1 MEGTLD
7 TILYPEREAW
17 PRLMQRGITDTSAVR
32 ETVAAVL
39 ADVRRRGDQALLEY
53 EERFDGVTLT
63 SLRVSEAEMAEAE
76 SLVGEPLK
84 EALAVAAANIRRFHE
99 AQRMQP
105 ISVVTTGGV
114 TCSQRAVPIQKV
126 GLYVPGGTAPLF
138 STVLMLAIPAKIA
151 GCRQIVLCTP
161 PDRQGKIHPAILYAA
176 RMAGVTEIYKIGG
189 SQAIAAMA
197 YGTETVPRV
206 YKIFGPGN
214 RFVMEAKQ
222 QTSVQ
227 NVAIDMPAGPSEVM
241 IIADGEA
248 NPTFVAA
255 DFLSQAEHGADS
267 QSILLTTDRALA
279 EKVADET
286 ERLLAALPRRDLIR
300 RSLSHSRIIVLANED
315 EMMDFANEYAPEHL
329 IINHKEA
336 DRLAER
342 VENAGSVFL
351 GAYACE
357 SAGDY
362 ASGTNHTLP
371 TSGYAHAYSGVN
383 LDSFMKKITFQTLSE
398 EGIAHLGPV
407 IETLAENE
415 ELMAHK
421 LAATVRINAIKEK
434 KLCIWKN

>member
-32 ETVAAVL
+32 ETVATVL

-76 SLVGEPLK
+76 SLVGESLK

-176 RMAGVTEIYKIGG
+176 RMAGVTEIYKAGG

-222 QTSVQ
+222 QASVQ

-267 QSILLTTDRALA
+267 QSILLTTDRTLA

-286 ERLLAALPRRDLIR
+286 ERLLDALPRRDLIR
-300 RSLSHSRIIVLANED
+300 RSLSHSRIIVLANEN

-398 EGIAHLGPV
+398 EGIANLGPV

-434 KLCIWKN
+434 KL

>member
-84 EALAVAAANIRRFHE
+84 EALTVAAANIRRFHE

-138 STVLMLAIPAKIA
+138 STVLMLVIPAKIA

-222 QTSVQ
+222 QASVQ

-267 QSILLTTDRALA
+267 QSILLTTDRTLA
-279 EKVADET
+279 ENVADET
-286 ERLLAALPRRDLIR
+286 ERLLTALPRRDLIR

-398 EGIAHLGPV
+398 EGIANLGPI

-434 KLCIWKN
+434 KL

>member
-53 EERFDGVTLT
+53 EERFDGVTLM
-63 SLRVSEAEMAEAE
+63 SLRVSEAEMAKAE

-222 QTSVQ
+222 QASVQ

-267 QSILLTTDRALA
+267 QSILLTTDRTLA

-434 KLCIWKN
+434 KL

>member
-53 EERFDGVTLT
+53 EERFDGVTLM
-63 SLRVSEAEMAEAE
+63 SLRVSEAEMAKAE

-161 PDRQGKIHPAILYAA
+161 PDRQGKINPAILYAA
-176 RMAGVTEIYKIGG
+176 RMAGVTEIYKAGG

-222 QTSVQ
+222 QASVQ

-267 QSILLTTDRALA
+267 QSILLTTNRTLA

-286 ERLLAALPRRDLIR
+286 ERLLDALPRRDLIR

-336 DRLAER
+336 NRLAER

-351 GAYACE
+351 GPYACE

-398 EGIAHLGPV
+398 EGIANLGPV

-421 LAATVRINAIKEK
+421 LAATVRMNAIKEK
-434 KLCIWKN
+434 KL

>member
-17 PRLMQRGITDTSAVR
+17 PRLMQRGITDTSVVR
-32 ETVAAVL
+32 ETVATVL

-176 RMAGVTEIYKIGG
+176 RMAGVTEIYKTGG

-222 QTSVQ
+222 QASVQ

-267 QSILLTTDRALA
+267 QSILLTTDRTIA
-279 EKVADET
+279 EKVTDET
-286 ERLLAALPRRDLIR
+286 ERLLADLPRRDLIR

-398 EGIAHLGPV
+398 EGIANLGPV

-415 ELMAHK
+415 ELLAHK

-434 KLCIWKN
+434 KL

>member
-7 TILYPEREAW
+7 TIFYPERDIW
-17 PRLMQRGITDTSAVR
+17 PRLMQRGIADTSAVR

-39 ADVRRRGDQALLEY
+39 ADVRQRGDQALKEY
-53 EERFDGVTLT
+53 EERFDGVTLP
-63 SLRVSEAEMAEAE
+63 SLRVSEAEIEEAAN
-76 SLVGEPLK
+76 LVGEPLK
-84 EALAVAAANIRRFHE
+84 QALAIAAANIRRFHE
-99 AQRMQP
+99 AQRMKP
-105 ISVVTTGGV
+105 ISVVTTEGV

-161 PDRQGKIHPAILYAA
+161 PDRQGKVNPAILYAA
-176 RMAGVTEIYKIGG
+176 QMAGVTEIYKLGG

-222 QTSVQ
+222 QASVQ

-267 QSILLTTDRALA
+267 QSMLLTTDRTLA

-286 ERLLAALPRRDLIR
+286 ERLLTALPRQDLIR

-315 EMMDFANEYAPEHL
+315 EIMDFANEYAPEHL

-336 DRLAER
+336 NRLAEQ

-398 EGIAHLGPV
+398 EGIANLGPV

-421 LAATVRINAIKEK
+421 LAATVRMNAIKEK
-434 KLCIWKN
+434 KL

>member
-63 SLRVSEAEMAEAE
+63 SLRVSEVEMAEAE
-76 SLVGEPLK
+76 SLVDEPLK
-84 EALAVAAANIRRFHE
+84 EALAVATANIRRFHE

-176 RMAGVTEIYKIGG
+176 RMAGVTEIYKTGG

-222 QTSVQ
+222 QASVQ

-398 EGIAHLGPV
+398 EGIANLGPV

-415 ELMAHK
+415 ELLAHK

-434 KLCIWKN
+434 KL

>member
-53 EERFDGVTLT
+53 EERFDSVTLT

-176 RMAGVTEIYKIGG
+176 RMAGVTEIYKTGG

-222 QTSVQ
+222 QASVQ

-255 DFLSQAEHGADS
+255 DFLSQAEHGTDS

-286 ERLLAALPRRDLIR
+286 ERLLDALPRRDLIR

-398 EGIAHLGPV
+398 EGIANLGPV

-434 KLCIWKN
+434 KL

>member
-17 PRLMQRGITDTSAVR
+17 PRLMQRGITDTSVVR
-32 ETVAAVL
+32 ETVATVL

-53 EERFDGVTLT
+53 EERFDGVTLS

-214 RFVMEAKQ
+214 RFVMEAKLQ
-222 QTSVQ
+222 ASVQ

-267 QSILLTTDRALA
+267 QSILLTTNRTLA

-300 RSLSHSRIIVLANED
+300 RSLSHSRIIVLANEN

-415 ELMAHK
+415 ELLAHK

-434 KLCIWKN
+434 KL

>member
-76 SLVGEPLK
+76 SLVDEPLK

-105 ISVVTTGGV
+105 ISVMTTGGV
-114 TCSQRAVPIQKV
+114 TCSQRTVPIQKV

-176 RMAGVTEIYKIGG
+176 QMAGVTEIYKAGG

-222 QTSVQ
+222 QASVQ

-267 QSILLTTDRALA
+267 QSILLTTDRTLA

-398 EGIAHLGPV
+398 EGIANLGPV

-421 LAATVRINAIKEK
+421 LAATVRINAIKKK
-434 KLCIWKN
+434 KL

>member
-39 ADVRRRGDQALLEY
+39 ADVRRRGDRALLEY

-84 EALAVAAANIRRFHE
+84 EALAMAAANIRRFHE

-176 RMAGVTEIYKIGG
+176 RMAGVTEIYKAGG

-222 QTSVQ
+222 QASVQ

-267 QSILLTTDRALA
+267 QSILLTTDRTLA

-300 RSLSHSRIIVLANED
+300 RSLSHSRIIVLANEN

-434 KLCIWKN
+434 KL

>member
-53 EERFDGVTLT
+53 EERFDGVTLM

-222 QTSVQ
+222 QASVQ

-255 DFLSQAEHGADS
+255 DFLSQAEHGTDS
-267 QSILLTTDRALA
+267 QSILLTTDRTLA

-398 EGIAHLGPV
+398 EGIANLGPV

-415 ELMAHK
+415 ELLAHK

-434 KLCIWKN
+434 KL

>member
-176 RMAGVTEIYKIGG
+176 RMAGVTEIYKAGG

-222 QTSVQ
+222 QASVQ

-267 QSILLTTDRALA
+267 QSILLTTDRTLA

-398 EGIAHLGPV
+398 EGIANLGPV

-415 ELMAHK
+415 ELLAHK

-434 KLCIWKN
+434 KL

>member
-53 EERFDGVTLT
+53 EERFDGVTLM
-63 SLRVSEAEMAEAE
+63 SLRVSEEEMAEAE
-76 SLVGEPLK
+76 SLVDEPLK

-176 RMAGVTEIYKIGG
+176 QMAGVTEIYKTGG

-222 QTSVQ
+222 QASVQ

-267 QSILLTTDRALA
+267 QSILLTTDRTLA

-398 EGIAHLGPV
+398 EGIANLGPV

-434 KLCIWKN
+434 KL

>member
-1 MEGTLD
+1 MVE
-7 TILYPEREAW
+7 IIKYPKQEEW
-17 PRLMQRGITDTSAVR
+17 PEYSRR
-32 ETVAAVL
+32 AAV
-39 ADVRRRGDQALLEY
+39 ADTDARAAVAEIIAAVERRGDEALKDLTLK
-53 EERFDGVTLT
+53 FDGYRPA
-63 SLRVSEAEMAEAE
+63 SLKTEQEEIDKACMEISGDLQQAI
-76 SLVGEPLK
+76 K
-84 EALAVAAANIRRFHE
+84 TAAANIGKFHA
-99 AQRMQP
+99 AQMPQAIDVEVMP
-105 ISVVTTGGV
+105 GIN
-114 TCSQRAVPIQKV
+114 CSQRAVPITRV
-126 GLYVPGGTAPLF
+126 GLYIPGGNSPLF

-176 RMAGVTEIYKIGG
+176 RMAGVTEIYKAGG

-222 QTSVQ
+222 QASVQ

-267 QSILLTTDRALA
+267 QSILLTTDRTLA

-286 ERLLAALPRRDLIR
+286 ERLLTALPRRDLIR

-336 DRLAER
+336 DRLAKC

-398 EGIAHLGPV
+398 EGIANLGPV

-415 ELMAHK
+415 ELLAHK

-434 KLCIWKN
+434 KL

>member
-176 RMAGVTEIYKIGG
+176 RMAGVTEIYKTGG

-222 QTSVQ
+222 QASVQ

-267 QSILLTTDRALA
+267 QSILLTTDRTIA
-279 EKVADET
+279 EKVTDET
-286 ERLLAALPRRDLIR
+286 ERLLADLPRRDLIR

-398 EGIAHLGPV
+398 EGIANLGPV

-415 ELMAHK
+415 ELLAHK

-434 KLCIWKN
+434 KL

>member
-17 PRLMQRGITDTSAVR
+17 PRLMQRGITDTSVVR
-32 ETVAAVL
+32 ETVATVL

-222 QTSVQ
+222 QASVQ

-267 QSILLTTDRALA
+267 QSILLTTDRTLA

-300 RSLSHSRIIVLANED
+300 RSLSHSRIIVLANEN

-398 EGIAHLGPV
+398 EGIANLGPV

-415 ELMAHK
+415 ELLAHK

-434 KLCIWKN
+434 KL

>member
-114 TCSQRAVPIQKV
+114 TCSQRAVSIQKV

-176 RMAGVTEIYKIGG
+176 RMAGVTEIYKAGG

-222 QTSVQ
+222 QASVQ

-267 QSILLTTDRALA
+267 QSILLTTDRTLA

-300 RSLSHSRIIVLANED
+300 HSLSHSRIIVLANED

-398 EGIAHLGPV
+398 EGIANLGPV

-415 ELMAHK
+415 ELLAHK

-434 KLCIWKN
+434 KL

>member
-53 EERFDGVTLT
+53 EERFDGVTLS

-176 RMAGVTEIYKIGG
+176 RMAGVTEIYKTGG

-222 QTSVQ
+222 QASVQ

-267 QSILLTTDRALA
+267 QSILLTTDRTLA
-279 EKVADET
+279 EKVTDET
-286 ERLLAALPRRDLIR
+286 ERLLADLPRRDLIR

-398 EGIAHLGPV
+398 EGIANLGPV

-415 ELMAHK
+415 ELLAHK

-434 KLCIWKN
+434 KL

>member
-17 PRLMQRGITDTSAVR
+17 PRLMQRGITDTSVVR
-32 ETVAAVL
+32 ETVATVL

-176 RMAGVTEIYKIGG
+176 RMAGVTEIYKAGG

-222 QTSVQ
+222 QASVQ

-267 QSILLTTDRALA
+267 QSILLTTNRTLA

-398 EGIAHLGPV
+398 EGIANLGPV

-415 ELMAHK
+415 ELLAHK

-434 KLCIWKN
+434 KL